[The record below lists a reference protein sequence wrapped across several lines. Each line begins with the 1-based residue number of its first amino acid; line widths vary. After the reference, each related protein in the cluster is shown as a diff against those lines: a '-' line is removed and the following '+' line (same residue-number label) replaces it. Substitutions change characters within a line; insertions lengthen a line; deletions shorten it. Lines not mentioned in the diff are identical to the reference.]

1 MEKRFAVDDR
11 LRIEEAAE
19 ILDLDVARFRFLEM
33 HSQDFLAPSRF
44 EIPRRYTPRDIKIL
58 ALADRLLREGT
69 APNALKSRLGRML
82 AEPSPWETV
91 LQKPSE
97 PDSHIARLIAVT
109 SGKGGVGKSNIALNL
124 AAELG
129 KSGLRVA
136 LMDGDLGVANIHL
149 LAGLR
154 IERTLRHV
162 VSGACGIEDVIV
174 SVPHGPDIVPGSSG
188 IFELANLPG
197 HKRQSLLTE
206 LRKIETRYDLVLIDT
221 GAGVG
226 GSVLDFVTGSD
237 FALIVTT
244 PETTAITD
252 AYALI
257 KLCLERNPGCKA
269 GVVVNRVRSARE
281 GRSTFGRIDGCAR
294 RFLGRSVLEMGCI
307 YEDAHVRLAVNECV
321 PFSVKYPD
329 SKASSSIR
337 KLAQALQDTGI
348 ASRRSK
354 NDLSGFSVL
363 AERRAPRAD
372 GAARVAE

>member
-1 MEKRFAVDDR
+1 M
-11 LRIEEAAE
+11 RIEEAAE
-19 ILDLDVARFRFLEM
+19 FLGVEVARFRFLEM

-44 EIPRRYTPRDIKIL
+44 EIPRRYTSRDIKIL
-58 ALADRLLREGT
+58 AFADRLLKEGT
-69 APNALKSRLGRML
+69 APNVLRSRMARML
-82 AEPSPWETV
+82 TEPSPWEAV
-91 LQKPSE
+91 VQKPSE
-97 PDSHIARLIAVT
+97 SGSLTARLIAVT
-109 SGKGGVGKSNIALNL
+109 SGKGGVGKSNVGLNL

-129 KSGLRVA
+129 KLGLRIA

-149 LAGLR
+149 LAGLK

-174 SVPHGPDIVPGSSG
+174 SVPHGPDVVPGSSG

-206 LRKIETRYDLVLIDT
+206 LRKLETRYDLILIDT

-281 GRSTFGRIDGCAR
+281 GRLAFGRIDGCAR
-294 RFLGRSVLEMGCI
+294 RFLGRSILEMGCI
-307 YEDAHVRLAVNECV
+307 YEDPHVRLAVNECV

-337 KLAQALQDTGI
+337 KLAQALQDMGI
-348 ASRRSK
+348 ASGRSR
-354 NDLSGFSVL
+354 NERSGFSVL
-363 AERRAPRAD
+363 AERRA
-372 GAARVAE
+372 ARVAE